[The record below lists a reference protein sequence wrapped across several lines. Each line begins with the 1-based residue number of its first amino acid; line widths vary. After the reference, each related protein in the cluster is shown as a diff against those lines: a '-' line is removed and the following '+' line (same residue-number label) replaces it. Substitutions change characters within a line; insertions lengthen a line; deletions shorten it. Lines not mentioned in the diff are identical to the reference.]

1 MPRRAEISFV
11 VPGFRGM
18 IHFTKDRMHERRVG
32 MKTIISTPDAPK
44 AIGPYSQA
52 VRYGD
57 LLFVSGMLGMNPKTG
72 ELAGTDIESQ
82 AVRILENLKA
92 VIEAAGMTLQ
102 NVLKSTVF
110 LKDMNDFAKFNEI
123 YGRYF
128 PDAPPARET
137 VQVAKLPRDAAIEI
151 SVICGK

>member
-1 MPRRAEISFV
+1 MR
-11 VPGFRGM
+11 
-18 IHFTKDRMHERRVG
+18 
-32 MKTIISTPDAPK
+32 TIIETPNAPR

-52 VRYGD
+52 LRYGD
-57 LLFVSGMLGMNPKTG
+57 LLFVSGMLGMDPKTG
-72 ELAGTDIESQ
+72 ELAGPDIEAQ
-82 AVRILENLKA
+82 AIRVLDNLKA
-92 VIEAAGMTLQ
+92 VIDAAGMNLQ

-128 PDAPPARET
+128 KDAPPARET
-137 VQVAKLPRDAAIEI
+137 VQVARLPRDAAIEI

>member
-1 MPRRAEISFV
+1 
-11 VPGFRGM
+11 
-18 IHFTKDRMHERRVG
+18 
-32 MKTIISTPDAPK
+32 MKTIINTADAPR

-57 LLFVSGMLGMNPKTG
+57 LLFVSGMIALDPKTG
-72 ELAGTDIESQ
+72 EMAGADIEAQSIR
-82 AVRILENLKA
+82 VLENLKA
-92 VIEAAGMTLQ
+92 VIEAAGMGLK

-137 VQVAKLPRDAAIEI
+137 VQVARLPRDAAIEI
-151 SVICGK
+151 SVVCGR

>member
-1 MPRRAEISFV
+1 
-11 VPGFRGM
+11 
-18 IHFTKDRMHERRVG
+18 
-32 MKTIISTPDAPK
+32 MKIIIQTPNAPK

-57 LLFVSGMLGMNPKTG
+57 LLFVSGMLGMDPKSG
-72 ELAGTDIESQ
+72 EFAGPDIEAQ
-82 AVRILENLKA
+82 AIRVLDNLRA
-92 VIEAAGMTLQ
+92 VIEAAGMSLQ

-128 PDAPPARET
+128 KDAPPARET
-137 VQVAKLPRDAAIEI
+137 VQVARLPRDAAIEI

>member
-1 MPRRAEISFV
+1 
-11 VPGFRGM
+11 
-18 IHFTKDRMHERRVG
+18 
-32 MKTIISTPDAPK
+32 MKAIINTPDAPK

-57 LLFVSGMLGMNPKTG
+57 LLFVSGMLGMDPKTG
-72 ELAGTDIESQ
+72 EFSGPDVETQ
-82 AVRILENLKA
+82 AMRSLENLKA
-92 VIEAAGMTLQ
+92 VIEAAGMGLQ

-128 PDAPPARET
+128 KDAPPARET
-137 VQVAKLPRDAAIEI
+137 VQVARLPRDAAIEI

>member
-1 MPRRAEISFV
+1 MPLWAEISFV

-18 IHFTKDRMHERRVG
+18 IHLTKDRMHERRVG

-57 LLFVSGMLGMNPKTG
+57 LLFVSGMLGMDPKTG
-72 ELAGTDIESQ
+72 EMAGTDIESQ

-128 PDAPPARET
+128 PEAPPARET

>member
-1 MPRRAEISFV
+1 
-11 VPGFRGM
+11 
-18 IHFTKDRMHERRVG
+18 
-32 MKTIISTPDAPK
+32 MKTIITTPNAPK

-57 LLFVSGMLGMNPKTG
+57 LLFVSGMLGMDPKTG
-72 ELAGTDIESQ
+72 EMAGADIETQ
-82 AVRILENLKA
+82 AIRVLENLKA
-92 VIEAAGMTLQ
+92 VVEAAGMGLQ

-137 VQVAKLPRDAAIEI
+137 VQVAKLPAMRQSRSRSSAGSSACFEKTKKARPVLTQGGPCHD
-151 SVICGK
+151 

>member
-1 MPRRAEISFV
+1 
-11 VPGFRGM
+11 M
-18 IHFTKDRMHERRVG
+18 IHLIKHWRHKRRVG
-32 MKTIISTPDAPK
+32 MKTIISSPDAPK

-57 LLFVSGMLGMNPKTG
+57 LLFVSGMLGMDPKTG
-72 ELAGTDIESQ
+72 EMAGTDIESQ
-82 AVRILENLKA
+82 AVCILVNLKA

-102 NVLKSTVF
+102 SVLKSTVF
-110 LKDMNDFAKFNEI
+110 LKDMNDFGKFNEI

-128 PDAPPARET
+128 PEAPPARET

-151 SVICGK
+151 SVICGA

>member
-1 MPRRAEISFV
+1 MPLWAEISFV

-18 IHFTKDRMHERRVG
+18 IHLTIDRMHKRRVG

-57 LLFVSGMLGMNPKTG
+57 LLFVSGMIGMDPKTG
-72 ELAGTDIESQ
+72 EFAGTDIESQ

-102 NVLKSTVF
+102 SVLKSTVF

-123 YGRYF
+123 YGRYV

>member
-1 MPRRAEISFV
+1 MPLWAEISFV

-18 IHFTKDRMHERRVG
+18 IHLTKDRMHERRVG

-57 LLFVSGMLGMNPKTG
+57 LLFVSGMLGMDPKTG
-72 ELAGTDIESQ
+72 EMAGTDIESQ
-82 AVRILENLKA
+82 AVCILENLKG

-128 PDAPPARET
+128 PEAPPARET

>member
-1 MPRRAEISFV
+1 
-11 VPGFRGM
+11 
-18 IHFTKDRMHERRVG
+18 
-32 MKTIISTPDAPK
+32 MKTIINTPGAPK

-52 VRYGD
+52 VRHGD
-57 LLFVSGMLGMNPKTG
+57 LLFVSGMIALDPKTG
-72 ELAGTDIESQ
+72 EMAGTGIEAQ
-82 AVRILENLKA
+82 AILVLENLKA
-92 VIEAAGMTLQ
+92 VVEAAGMGLK

-128 PDAPPARET
+128 KDMPPARET
-137 VQVAKLPRDAAIEI
+137 VQVARLPRDAAIEI

>member
-1 MPRRAEISFV
+1 
-11 VPGFRGM
+11 
-18 IHFTKDRMHERRVG
+18 
-32 MKTIISTPDAPK
+32 MKTIIHTPNAPK

-52 VRYGD
+52 VRCGD
-57 LLFVSGMLGMNPKTG
+57 LLFVSGMLGMDPIRG
-72 ELAGTDIESQ
+72 EFAGPDVEAQ
-82 AVRILENLKA
+82 ATRVLENLKA
-92 VIEAAGMTLQ
+92 VIEAAGMSLQ

-123 YGRYF
+123 YERYF
-128 PDAPPARET
+128 PQNPPARET

>member
-1 MPRRAEISFV
+1 MRTIVDTPNAPR
-11 VPGFRGM
+11 
-18 IHFTKDRMHERRVG
+18 
-32 MKTIISTPDAPK
+32 

-57 LLFVSGMLGMNPKTG
+57 LLFVSGMLGMDPKSG
-72 ELAGTDIESQ
+72 EFAGPDIEAQ
-82 AVRILENLKA
+82 AIRILENLKA
-92 VIEAAGMTLQ
+92 VIEAAGMSLKS
-102 NVLKSTVF
+102 VLKSTVF

-128 PDAPPARET
+128 KDAPPARET
-137 VQVAKLPRDAAIEI
+137 VQVARLPRDAAIEI

>member
-1 MPRRAEISFV
+1 
-11 VPGFRGM
+11 
-18 IHFTKDRMHERRVG
+18 

-57 LLFVSGMLGMNPKTG
+57 LLFVSGTLGMNPKTG
-72 ELAGTDIESQ
+72 EFAGTESRRRPIQ
-82 AVRILENLKA
+82 RPGKSEAIV
-92 VIEAAGMTLQ
+92 EAAGMGLT

-128 PDAPPARET
+128 AEAPPARET

-151 SVICGK
+151 SVICGA